1 MSKILIVDD
10 EPALVDVLEEHLQS
24 EGYDTVHAYSGEE
37 ALATLGKFVPDLV
50 ILDLMLP
57 GMDGYEVCRLMQADV
72 RLNHIPVI
80 MLTARDA
87 IPYKVMG
94 YERGADDYIVKP
106 FQPDELSVRVRAQLH
121 HLYHDSVSELTGL
134 PGAEAVEKRINSVV
148 SDSDN
153 AGSWTIIYVDI
164 ANFSAYNESYSFV
177 EGDEMIDMA
186 ARALKRAV
194 SDDRLPAPDT
204 SEDEGEQDFVGHTGG
219 DKFTLVV
226 GTDRVEKIMD
236 TAQKLFAESTADFYT
251 PADRQQGYLV
261 VINRQGQ
268 VTHCELCT
276 LRFDIVGTDEQ

>member
-37 ALATLGKFVPDLV
+37 ALSMLAKFVPDLV

-87 IPYKVMG
+87 IPYKVLG

-134 PGAEAVEKRINSVV
+134 PGPEAVENRINTVV
-148 SDSDN
+148 AENTGD
-153 AGSWTIIYVDI
+153 WTIVYVDI
-164 ANFSAYNESYSFV
+164 ANFTAYNESYSFV

-186 ARALKRAV
+186 ARALKRAIGEV
-194 SDDRLPAPDT
+194 SDLPGGN
-204 SEDEGEQDFVGHTGG
+204 SNHSDFVGHTGG

-226 GTDRVEKIMD
+226 RASNVDNVIATSQR
-236 TAQKLFAESTADFYT
+236 LFAESTIDFYT
-251 PADRQQGYLV
+251 PADRQQGYLMV
-261 VINRQGQ
+261 LNRQG
-268 VTHCELCT
+268 VMTHADLCT
-276 LRFDIVGTDEQ
+276 LRFDVVGQ